1 MSFSF
6 KCPVCGEPL
15 KKENKTF
22 RCENNHCFDE
32 AKQGYVNLLQSQ
44 KSSKKRHGD
53 DTLMVKARADF
64 LEKGYYSC
72 LCKGITEM
80 LNRYLKP
87 EMTVADLGCGEGWYT
102 SQINDFLK
110 EKGISAEICGIDISK
125 HALIYAAKRCPDL
138 HLAVASTADLPLH
151 DNSCDAVIS
160 VFAPCSESEIRRVLK
175 KDGVWIKA
183 MPLER
188 HLMGLKSVIYDKP
201 YENTVN
207 RIVPD
212 GFIMDNYTEIKKE
225 ITVADEDIVNLFK
238 MTPYYYK
245 TGIDD
250 QKKITEMQ
258 SICTEIEF
266 GICAYFTTS
275 LVKM

>member
-1 MSFSF
+1 MQ
-6 KCPVCGEPL
+6 
-15 KKENKTF
+15 KENKIY

-53 DTLMVKARADF
+53 DTLMVKARADY

-72 LCKGITEM
+72 LLDGITEM
-80 LNRYLKP
+80 LSRYLKP
-87 EMTVADLGCGEGWYT
+87 EMAVADLGCGEGWYT
-102 SQINDFLK
+102 AQISSFLK
-110 EKGISAEICGIDISK
+110 ENGTGAEICGIDISK

-160 VFAPCSESEIRRVLK
+160 VFAPCSESGIRRVLK

-183 MPLER
+183 VPLER

-201 YENTVN
+201 YENVVN
-207 RIVPD
+207 RAAPD
-212 GFIMDNYTEIKKE
+212 GFVTENYKEIKKE
-225 ITVADEDIVNLFK
+225 ITILGEDIQNLFR

-245 TGIDD
+245 TGIED
-250 QKKITEMQ
+250 QKKINEMQ
-258 SICTEIEF
+258 LLCTEIEF
-266 GICAYFTTS
+266 GIYAYRTM
-275 LVKM
+275 LLYKM